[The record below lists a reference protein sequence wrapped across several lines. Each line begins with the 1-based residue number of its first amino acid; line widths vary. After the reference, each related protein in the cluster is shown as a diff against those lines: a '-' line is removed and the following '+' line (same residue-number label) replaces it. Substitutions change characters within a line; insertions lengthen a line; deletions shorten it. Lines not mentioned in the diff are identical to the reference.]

1 MSPEQEEKIRIL
13 IGRLTRTDEGSDLLR
28 DVLDQAG
35 IAMMKM
41 ARIETF
47 PACTDPVRLA
57 AARTGIILDSETT
70 GLEATD
76 EVVELAMLRFR
87 FDEQGILALDEVFN
101 ELREPSVPISEE
113 ASRVTGI
120 TAETVAGKSI
130 TDEQIARF
138 LEGAELVIAHNAGFD
153 RPMVERTFPGA
164 GFDLIDWHC
173 SLEQVDW
180 KGRGKKG
187 KSLESVVL
195 SEGYVYGSH
204 RADADVI
211 ATAFALISTGTE
223 TAFAEMLRRGKTPT
237 IQVVAKDSRFES
249 KDLLQKS
256 GFRWS
261 NDGSEALGFRAW
273 HKEIPDT
280 PEETSP
286 LAELLRSRGVYGKEM
301 SLPARRTTAVN
312 RYSSRKPDIQ
322 EHFRTAEFPT
332 LREEMSA
339 RDPDQPGLL

>member
-1 MSPEQEEKIRIL
+1 MNAEQEQKIRAL
-13 IGRLTRTDEGSDLLR
+13 IARLAESEEGVALLG
-28 DVLDQAG
+28 DAMGQSGLAVLRQAV
-35 IAMMKM
+35 
-41 ARIETF
+41 RENF
-47 PACTDPVRLA
+47 PACTDPDRLA

-70 GLEATD
+70 GLEETD
-76 EVVELAMLRFR
+76 EVIELAMLRIR
-87 FDEQGILALDEVFN
+87 FDEGGILALDEVFN

-120 TAETVAGKSI
+120 TAETVAGKTI
-130 TDEQIARF
+130 TDEQVAEF

-153 RPMVERTFPGA
+153 RKMVERTFPGA
-164 GFDLIDWHC
+164 GFDRIDWHC

-180 KGRGKKG
+180 QGRGKKG

-211 ATAFALISTGTE
+211 ATAFALQSTAGE
-223 TAFAEMLRRGKTPT
+223 TAFAEMLRNGETPT
-237 IQVVAKDSRFES
+237 IQVVAKDSRFEA
-249 KDLLQKS
+249 KDLLKEA

-280 PEETSP
+280 PEETSK
-286 LAELLRSRGVYGKEM
+286 LADLIRGRGVYGKEM
-301 SLPARRTTAVN
+301 SLPACRMTART
-312 RYSSRKPDIQ
+312 RYSGRRPAEQ
-322 EHFRTAEFPT
+322 EHFRTSDFPT
-332 LREEMSA
+332 LREEMNA
-339 RDPDQPGLL
+339 RTPDQPGLF

>member
-1 MSPEQEEKIRIL
+1 MNAEQEQKIRAL
-13 IGRLTRTDEGSDLLR
+13 IGRLAGTEEGRALLG
-28 DVLDQAG
+28 DAMGQSGLAVLRRAVS
-35 IAMMKM
+35 
-41 ARIETF
+41 ENF
-47 PACTDPVRLA
+47 PTCTDPARLA

-87 FDEQGILALDEVFN
+87 FDENGILALDEVFN

-120 TAETVAGKSI
+120 TAETVAGKRI
-130 TDEQIARF
+130 TDEQVADF
-138 LEGAELVIAHNAGFD
+138 LEGAELVVAHNAGFD
-153 RPMVERTFPGA
+153 RPIVERTFPNA
-164 GFDLIDWHC
+164 GFDQVPWHC

-187 KSLESVVL
+187 RSLESVVL

-211 ATAFALISTGTE
+211 ATAFALASTKAE
-223 TAFAEMLRRGKTPT
+223 TAFAEMLRRGETPT
-237 IQVVAKDSRFES
+237 IQVVAEGSRFEA
-249 KDLLQKS
+249 KDLLKEA

-261 NDGSEALGFRAW
+261 NDGSDALGIRAW

-280 PEETSP
+280 PEETAA
-286 LAELLRSRGVYGKEM
+286 LAALIRSRGVYGKEM
-301 SLPARRTTAVN
+301 SLPACRMTSLT
-312 RYSSRKPDIQ
+312 RYSGRRPETQ

-339 RDPDQPGLL
+339 REPDQPGLF

>member
-1 MSPEQEEKIRIL
+1 MNAEQEQKIRAL
-13 IGRLTRTDEGSDLLR
+13 IGRLAGTEEGRALLG
-28 DVLDQAG
+28 DAMGQSGLAVLRRAVS
-35 IAMMKM
+35 
-41 ARIETF
+41 ENF
-47 PACTDPVRLA
+47 PTCTDPVRLA

-70 GLEATD
+70 GLEETD

-120 TAETVAGKSI
+120 TAETVAGKRI
-130 TDEQIARF
+130 TDEQVADF
-138 LEGAELVIAHNAGFD
+138 LEGAELVVAHNAGFD
-153 RPMVERTFPGA
+153 RPMVERTFAGA
-164 GFDLIDWHC
+164 GFDHVAWHC

-204 RADADVI
+204 RADADVY
-211 ATAFALISTGTE
+211 ATAFALLSTQGE
-223 TAFAEMLRRGKTPT
+223 SAFSEMLRRGETPT
-237 IQVVAKDSRFES
+237 IQVVAKDSRFDAKEVL
-249 KDLLQKS
+249 KGA

-280 PEETSP
+280 PEETAA
-286 LAELLRSRGVYGKEM
+286 LAELIRGRGVYGKEM
-301 SLPARRTTAVN
+301 SLPARRMTALT
-312 RYSSRKPDIQ
+312 RYSARRPETQ

-332 LREEMSA
+332 LRDEMSA
-339 RDPDQPGLL
+339 RTPEQPSLF